1 MGYELLFIGLIL
13 SLIFIAITGYY
24 PGGIIVPGYLA
35 IFVTQPARLAGTL
48 AAALLTAILYK
59 LAARHLILFGKRR
72 FVFLILLGATFS
84 LSLTI
89 LTPSLFPG
97 TIDYRVIG
105 LVIPGLIA
113 GNYERQGIAI
123 TTASLAIVTAVTWFG
138 GTLWFHLT

>member
-113 GNYERQGIAI
+113 GNFERQGIAI

-138 GTLWFHLT
+138 GTLWFQLT